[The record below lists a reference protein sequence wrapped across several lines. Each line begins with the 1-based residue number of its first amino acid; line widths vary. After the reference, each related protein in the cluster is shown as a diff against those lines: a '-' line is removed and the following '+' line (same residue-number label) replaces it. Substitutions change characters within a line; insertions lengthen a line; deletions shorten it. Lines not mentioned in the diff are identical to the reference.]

1 MKEKKKKNKC
11 YCLDIGF
18 CITLFHYDG
27 YHITFSTCRTEDP
40 NANQFNSPEMWLTI
54 GFILLCYILP
64 LIIYMLGVDM
74 IRYVMAILCGL

>member
-1 MKEKKKKNKC
+1 
-11 YCLDIGF
+11 
-18 CITLFHYDG
+18 
-27 YHITFSTCRTEDP
+27 
-40 NANQFNSPEMWLTI
+40 MWLTI